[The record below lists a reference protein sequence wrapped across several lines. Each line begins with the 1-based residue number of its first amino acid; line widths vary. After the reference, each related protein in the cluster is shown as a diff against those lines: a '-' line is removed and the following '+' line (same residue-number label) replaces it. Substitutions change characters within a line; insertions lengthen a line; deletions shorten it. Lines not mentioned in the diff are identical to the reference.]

1 MPYKD
6 ADKRKEAQRAS
17 MAKQRRGS
25 PKPASRGSHAPDNV
39 NPDVNP
45 GKQSPVVPWTGKQ
58 AWQDGELVPV
68 RCWHCGDYHASVQLA
83 RECTMETALGEMCGR
98 FAGVVDGVW
107 LQV

>member
-1 MPYKD
+1 MDKKD
-6 ADKRKEAQRAS
+6 QARDRMRRMRARNKPEAERVT
-17 MAKQRRGS
+17 KG
-25 PKPASRGSHAPDNV
+25 PNV
-39 NPDVNP
+39 TRNVTR